1 MNPGIRRLL
10 QNPASFLAA
19 APSDGVCISSRIRLS
34 RNLAG
39 TPFPTSASAEE
50 AVRVVEEVKNACARP
65 SVIGCPECLFFDISS
80 LDDMEKQVLTERRL
94 ASADLIASPL
104 PAAVAVSGDESCAVM
119 VNEEDHLRMQVL
131 HPGFRLEEC
140 WKQIAALDDELG
152 AELDFAWDDELG
164 YLTACPTNLGTGMR
178 ASVMLHLPGLV
189 MTGEIGATVHGISK
203 LGLAVRGIY
212 GEGSDNLGRLYQV
225 SNQITLG
232 ESEES
237 IIEQLS
243 AVIRQIVEYE
253 RRARMKLLKEDRF
266 SLLDHV
272 GRAYGSL
279 QNCYRLS
286 VNEALESLSGIRL
299 GVELGLFQH
308 LGIGTVNELFVE
320 LAPGHLQVRSELA
333 LPEDERNILRARLFR
348 TKLRER
354 S

>member
-10 QNPASFLAA
+10 QNPASFLAS
-19 APSDGVCISSRIRLS
+19 APSDGVCISSRVRLS

-39 TPFPTSASAEE
+39 IPFPTAATKEE
-50 AVRVVEEVKNACARP
+50 ASMVVAEVKQACSRP
-65 SVIGCPECLFFDISS
+65 PVVGCPECLFFDIPD

-94 ASADLIASPL
+94 ASRDLVQSPL
-104 PAAVAVSGDESCAVM
+104 PAAVAVSGDESSAVM
-119 VNEEDHLRMQVL
+119 INEEDHLRMQAL
-131 HPGFRLEEC
+131 QPGFRLEEC
-140 WKQIAALDDELG
+140 WSRISALDDELG
-152 AELDFAWDDELG
+152 RELEFAWDDDLG

-189 MTGEIGATVHGISK
+189 MTDEIGATVHGIGK
-203 LGLAVRGIY
+203 LGLAVRGIN

-243 AVIRQIVEYE
+243 AVIRQIADYE

-272 GRAYGSL
+272 GRAYGTL
-279 QNCYRLS
+279 QNSYRLPAD
-286 VNEALESLSGIRL
+286 EALESLSGIRL

-308 LGIGTVNELFVE
+308 LSMDTVNALFVE

-333 LPEDERNILRARLFR
+333 LPEEEQNILRAKLFR